1 VALSEFKPNF
11 YDLLLTD
18 INMSGM
24 NGFQFSQMV
33 LELDVNVRVCFIT
46 AGEINIEALRE
57 IYPKINLGCF
67 IKKPVSIDYLIKRL
81 RAELD

>member
-1 VALSEFKPNF
+1 MP
-11 YDLLLTD
+11 
-18 INMSGM
+18 GM

-57 IYPKINLGCF
+57 VYPKINLGCF
-67 IKKPVSIDYLIKRL
+67 IHKPVSIDYLIKRL
-81 RAELD
+81 SAELD

>member
-1 VALSEFKPNF
+1 
-11 YDLLLTD
+11 
-18 INMSGM
+18 MSGM

-57 IYPKINLGCF
+57 VYPNVNLGCF